1 MHQAGVDSAL
11 SLHSLVFWIIFF
23 AAYWL
28 PTFLAFLRN
37 IREKTTV
44 ILLNIFAFLFIPW
57 LVALVF
63 AVVATRQ
70 TPTAPPGS

>member
-1 MHQAGVDSAL
+1 MV
-11 SLHSLVFWIIFF
+11 FF

-44 ILLNIFAFLFIPW
+44 ILLNIFGFLFIPW
-57 LVALVF
+57 LVALIF
-63 AVVATRQ
+63 AVVASRMD
-70 TPTAPPGS
+70 AKSIPPAV